1 MFDLL
6 VVQIIFHISELPLLN
21 IILLIIL
28 QTFPLILRSQ
38 ISILNHF
45 LNLCDL
51 IILVQHQIL
60 QLLDQLLLTEV
71 LFLELLQ
78 EVIVLNRAFVFSSYR
93 VDIRAGVNF
102 NGGTRT
108 LIFIQLFNMVV
119 KENGIVGVL
128 FLILLLNRAS

>member
-1 MFDLL
+1 MIDLH
-6 VVQIIFHISELPLLN
+6 VIQIIFHISELPLLN

-28 QTFPLILRSQ
+28 QPFPLVLRSQ

-45 LNLCDL
+45 LNICDL

-93 VDIRAGVNF
+93 VDIRAGVNI
-102 NGGTRT
+102 NGGTRA

-128 FLILLLNRAS
+128 FLILLLNRAG